1 MFIINVSTFTPS
13 PDVHSFLPPALPAWN
28 RRMFRG
34 IYHGLFLFI
43 SPTIPSIKHSSTRLT
58 PPRPPSVTSWLVANI
73 QAPYLFSTVWSL
85 IKPWLDEATVRKIH
99 ILGRNYKS
107 ELQQY
112 IAPENLPVDLGGKC
126 RCERD
131 GGCSL
136 SNAGP
141 WTTPAPAAA

>member
-1 MFIINVSTFTPS
+1 MFIINVSTFIHLVIFLKHAHSILLS
-13 PDVHSFLPPALPAWN
+13 PCAVLIIRRLSHSL
-28 RRMFRG
+28 
-34 IYHGLFLFI
+34 
-43 SPTIPSIKHSSTRLT
+43 SPHLIPQNIIPLSSPLATRLLAHLPWSRARLT
-58 PPRPPSVTSWLVANI
+58 T